1 MNWKEYLISEGYMY
15 SESNDDYRKGL
26 GFGRSMKVS
35 MIMKGL
41 FEIRKN
47 SEIKFSHYITS
58 FEEFKNQLNKAE
70 QS

>member
-1 MNWKEYLISEGYMY
+1 MNWKEYLISKGYMY
-15 SESNDDYRKGL
+15 SEPNDDYRKGL
-26 GFGRSMKVS
+26 GFGRSIKVA

-47 SEIKFSHYITS
+47 NEIKFSHYITS

-70 QS
+70 NG